1 MHACAC
7 MRRILHLGRTTVNSS
22 RNLFLSQQLKSTFS
36 PRFYSSKPLYQRTS
50 IDTGAC
56 SRASAVNRRSMS
68 TQLSQ
73 NSKVLVFGAGNF
85 GSCLASH
92 LGDSGHD
99 VYIWA
104 RDESIVKH
112 FNIHHRNPMYLR
124 DHQFPSNITAIGPD
138 LPSKEFMAGME
149 VLLFAIPTQ
158 FLRYLRYRSVNQSF
172 KISLR

>member
-1 MHACAC
+1 M
-7 MRRILHLGRTTVNSS
+7 
-22 RNLFLSQQLKSTFS
+22 F
-36 PRFYSSKPLYQRTS
+36 
-50 IDTGAC
+50 
-56 SRASAVNRRSMS
+56 

-99 VYIWA
+99 VHIWA

-124 DHQFPSNITAIGPD
+124 DHQFPLNITAIGPD

-158 FLRYLRYRSVNQSF
+158 FLRYLQCRSDNQSF
-172 KISLR
+172 KIPLR